1 MCVGFALVRHF
12 FALRIALP
20 DCARL
25 PFLHGAIPHSVT
37 FLSGILGSISFLI
50 SPFQVK
56 VTE

>member
-1 MCVGFALVRHF
+1 MRVGFALVRHF
-12 FALRIALP
+12 FALRIARP

-50 SPFQVK
+50 LSLSK
-56 VTE
+56 